1 MDTLTKMALGLMGHL
16 TAKPSSGESE
26 PVVAL
31 PPAEITGG
39 LPLMEALRRRHSERR
54 FLPRP
59 LEPQMLS
66 NLLWA
71 ACGINRS
78 DVGGRTAPSAMNA
91 QEVDVYLALPQ
102 GLYRYDPQHHGL
114 QRTVEKD
121 VRRATGYQ
129 DFVDDAPLDLIFV
142 ANHARMKLVPASKR
156 EAYASVA
163 AGAMVQNIALYC
175 ASAGLVGVVRAWFDR
190 NALSLA
196 MGLGPDEQIL
206 LTQTVGFPGTDIP
219 SATTD

>member
-1 MDTLTKMALGLMGHL
+1 
-16 TAKPSSGESE
+16 
-26 PVVAL
+26 VVAL
-31 PPAEITGG
+31 PPAETTGG
-39 LPLMEALRRRHSERR
+39 LPLMEALRRRRSERR
-54 FLPRP
+54 FLPRA

-102 GLYRYDPQHHGL
+102 GLYRYDPGHHGL
-114 QRTVEKD
+114 QRRVEQD

-142 ANHARMKLVPASKR
+142 ADHARMKLVPASKR

-163 AGAMVQNIALYC
+163 AGAMAQNIALYC

-190 NALSLA
+190 TALTQA

-206 LTQTVGFPGTDIP
+206 LSQTVGFPGADIP
-219 SATTD
+219 ETKAD